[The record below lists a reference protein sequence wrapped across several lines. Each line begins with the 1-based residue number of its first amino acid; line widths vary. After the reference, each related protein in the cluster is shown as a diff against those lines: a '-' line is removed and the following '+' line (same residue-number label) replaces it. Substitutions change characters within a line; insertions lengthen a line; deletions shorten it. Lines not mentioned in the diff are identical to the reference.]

1 MGEIDYGLRG
11 KVEGGLVAITQRQPN
26 IYDVARMANVSHQTV
41 SRVLNNNSSIRPE
54 TKSRVL
60 KAMETLGYRPNQAAR
75 ALASA
80 KTKMLGILSSDTDF
94 TGPASMVHEMEVAAR
109 ARGYF
114 VVSCGVDPTNLA
126 SVQGGI
132 EHLMNLG
139 VEGLAIV
146 TPHADAVEYVRQ
158 QVVAIPVVSLDSM
171 YHMDELA
178 VSVDNFAGAVAATEH
193 LIELGHRNIV
203 HISGPKNW
211 YESSTRAAGY
221 TSTMLNAR
229 LTPQIIEGD
238 WEIQTGHRIAMELS
252 IESLGITA
260 IFVANDRM
268 ALGVLSAMRKRRVLV
283 PERISVIG
291 FDDLPEAA
299 YYWPPLST
307 VKQDFRLLGERAMM
321 LLMQELVGKS
331 VKKVDR
337 LIPQLIVRDSTTV
350 APKL

>member
-1 MGEIDYGLRG
+1 M
-11 KVEGGLVAITQRQPN
+11 ANTARQPN
-26 IYDVARMANVSHQTV
+26 IYDVARLANVSHQTV

-54 TKSRVL
+54 TKTRVL

-114 VVSCGVDPTNLA
+114 AVSCGVDPTNLA

-146 TPHADAVEYVRQ
+146 TPHAEAVEYVRQ
-158 QVVAIPVVSLDSM
+158 QVMAIPVVSLDSM
-171 YHMDELA
+171 YRMDELA
-178 VSVDNFAGAVAATEH
+178 VSVDNFAGAVAATEY

-211 YESSTRAAGY
+211 FESSTRTAGY

-229 LTPQIIEGD
+229 LEPRVIEGD
-238 WEIQTGHRIAMELS
+238 WEIQTGHRIAMDMS
-252 IESLGITA
+252 IDSLAITA

-268 ALGVLSAMRKRRVLV
+268 ALGVLSAMRKRG
-283 PERISVIG
+283 ISVPDRLSVVG
-291 FDDLPEAA
+291 FDDLPETA
-299 YYWPPLST
+299 YYWPPLTT
-307 VKQDFRLLGERAMM
+307 VKQDFRQLGERAM
-321 LLMQELVGKS
+321 LLLVQELEGRA

-337 LIPQLIVRDSTTV
+337 LIPELVVRDSTTV
-350 APKL
+350 VPKL